1 MLEKTIKNDKYRIE
15 IHTDENPESPR
26 NWENLGKMVCFHK
39 RYDLGDKHDYDHNY
53 YDGWEAM
60 EKDIIKKENV
70 AVILPLYL
78 YDHSGITI
86 STSSFNDRWDSGM
99 IGFIY
104 MTKKDAI
111 ENYGKKIMTPKVKE
125 RALKNLEGEV
135 ETYDQYLTGDV
146 YGFKVF
152 EDDEETDS
160 CWGFYGDEFWKNG
173 MEEYIDSEIIEA
185 LRPEL
190 EKEFGKD
197 IV

>member
-15 IHTDENPESPR
+15 IHTDEDTESPR

>member
-1 MLEKTIKNDKYRIE
+1 MLQKTIKNDKYRIE
-15 IHTDENPESPR
+15 IHTDEDTESPR